1 LVNVNCWTLSPVCI
15 LPKVEIATRLS
26 TALAAWLQEA
36 CNARIATN
44 DSANRNSIDMGIEV
58 IVK

>member
-1 LVNVNCWTLSPVCI
+1 